1 MAPPTWSKSQEKD
14 ILRKTARIR
23 TAAMALRVPAMAI
36 GCQWIHL
43 TRVPPRLQKN
53 AARRSRIRA
62 RGRSRFDRSFRRDE
76 HGFMAPAITQG
87 GISFLALFL
96 YFLLVFSHTAII
108 FLSGKKKKRRTP

>member
-23 TAAMALRVPAMAI
+23 TAAMALRMPAMAI

-43 TRVPPRLQKN
+43 MRVPPRLQKN

-62 RGRSRFDRSFRRDE
+62 RVRSRFDRSFRRDE
-76 HGFMAPAITQG
+76 HGFMAHARRKAGFLFLQY
-87 GISFLALFL
+87 SFIFLSLFL
-96 YFLLVFSHTAII
+96 YS
-108 FLSGKKKKRRTP
+108 